1 MSLCNAPNSCRCDHK
16 RNAGK
21 GVVKCAIDANKKM
34 CTFSITAAEVIDK
47 IQTAD
52 IGE

>member
-21 GVVKCAIDANKKM
+21 GVVKCAIDADKEK
-34 CTFSITAAEVIDK
+34 CTHSITAAEVIAKVTAADK
-47 IQTAD
+47 
-52 IGE
+52 